1 MRKNAWVL
9 LIIGLSFWGC
19 ASFVSRYFRLGNE
32 AEINKDW
39 DKAIQYYEKAIV
51 EKPNEYSYKMAL
63 TRVRM
68 TASLLHLQAARNQA
82 VQGKKEEAL
91 KEYERALSYNP
102 TDQGLAEE
110 MRRLA
115 EGVPAAK
122 EPEVEKIEYPV
133 KLKVPKDKLE
143 LKFTEASLRSIFQTL
158 AKHAQ
163 VNIIFDELFKDVTM
177 TIDFAGRQ
185 FEEAVGYLCL
195 ASKNF
200 YRIID
205 EKSLII
211 IPDQPVKRIQYEQN
225 AIKVFYLS
233 SIGAQDIF
241 AALQQM
247 LRSQI
252 RAPNIFVD
260 KNLNTVTI
268 RDTPANINLAAQLIR
283 RWDKAKPEVMVDL
296 EIMEV
301 SRTRLREIGVDLDN
315 AVVGLRYAGPG
326 AVEGEA
332 NAGWYNLGQLKL
344 GKSTSYQLS
353 LPSALVSFLQADSDT
368 KVIAQPRLRGVAD
381 EEMRTLVGQKVP
393 IPQTTFTPIAAG
405 GVSQQPITSFAYQD
419 VGLEVKIKP
428 KIHLEKEIT
437 LEIEVKTTAI
447 AGSGYADIPIIATR
461 EIKNVLRLKDGETN
475 LLAGLLRDEERK
487 SLSGIAGLAN
497 IPVIGNLFGSTEN
510 KIDQSD
516 LIMTVTPYI
525 VRDLPRTA
533 QDDKPLWIEL
543 EGLSTSGQ
551 AGRSEEE
558 MGAEEMAQEEAE
570 TPPELE
576 EEAAAEEE
584 PEAGGESQVS
594 LDPSDFEVPRGREF
608 RISVNLR
615 SDKEIGNISVSLSFN
630 PQVTRLKDVLE
641 GGVIRMSGARIPFL
655 KSIAEGSC
663 TIGFSSPQLN
673 QGVRGGG
680 NMATLIFD
688 AVAPGESRIMVT
700 AVSANSPSG
709 QPIDFT
715 SQESRV
721 VVR

>member
-1 MRKNAWVL
+1 MRKHAWA
-9 LIIGLSFWGC
+9 LIIVAVSFWGC
-19 ASFVSRYFRLGNE
+19 ASFVSNYFRLGNQ

-39 DKAIQYYEKAIV
+39 DQAIRYYEMAIAD
-51 EKPNEYSYKMAL
+51 KPNEYSYKMSLA
-63 TRVRM
+63 RVRM
-68 TASLLHLQAARNQA
+68 TASLVHLRAARSLI

-91 KEYERALSYNP
+91 KEYEAALSYDPRN
-102 TDQGLAEE
+102 QALVEE
-110 MRRLA
+110 MRRSGQEA
-115 EGVPAAK
+115 PAK
-122 EPEVEKIEYPV
+122 EITAPEKLEYPV
-133 KLKVPKDKLE
+133 KLKVASDKLE
-143 LKFTEASLRSIFQTL
+143 LKFTDAGLRSIFQTL

-163 VNIIFDELFKDVTM
+163 VNIIFDELFKDLPL
-177 TIDFAGRQ
+177 TIDIAGRK
-185 FEEAVGYLCL
+185 FEEAIGYLCL

-205 EKSLII
+205 ERTLIVV
-211 IPDQPVKRIQYEQN
+211 PDQPVKRIQYEQN

-233 SIGAQDIF
+233 NISAQDIF

-268 RDTPANINLAAQLIR
+268 RDTPGNINLAAQLIR
-283 RWDKAKPEVMVDL
+283 RWDKTKGEVIVDL

-301 SRTRLREIGVDLDN
+301 SRQKLKEIGVDLDN
-315 AVVGLRYAGPG
+315 ALVGLRYAGPG
-326 AVEGEA
+326 APQAEGSQ
-332 NAGWYNLGQLKL
+332 GWYNLSDLNL
-344 GKSTSYQLS
+344 GAASSYEIS
-353 LPSALVSFLQADSDT
+353 LPTALVNFLQSDADT
-368 KVIAQPRLRGVAD
+368 KVLAQPRLRGVGD

-428 KIHLEKEIT
+428 KIHLEREIT
-437 LEIEVKTTAI
+437 LEIDIKTTAI
-447 AGSGYADIPIIATR
+447 VGSGYADIPIIATR
-461 EIKNVLRLKDGETN
+461 EIKNIIRLKDGETN

-487 SLSGIAGLAN
+487 SLHGIAGLAS
-497 IPVIGNLFGSTEN
+497 IPVLGNLFGSTEQEIN
-510 KIDQSD
+510 QSD

-525 VRDLPRTA
+525 IRALPRSA
-533 QDDKPLWIEL
+533 EDDKPLWIEL
-543 EGLSTSGQ
+543 EGISSSGR

-558 MGAEEMAQEEAE
+558 VLDEEMAGESEMR
-570 TPPELE
+570 PEFE

-584 PEAGGESQVS
+584 PAEEPGESQVS
-594 LDPSDFEVPRGREF
+594 LDPADFEVPRGREF
-608 RISVNLR
+608 RISVNVR
-615 SDKEIGNISVSLSFN
+615 SGEDIGNMSLSLGFN
-630 PQVTRLKDVLE
+630 PQVTRLKDVIE
-641 GGVIRMSGARIPFL
+641 GGLIRMSGVKIPFL
-655 KSIAEGSC
+655 KNIAEGSC

-680 NMATLIFD
+680 NMAILVFD
-688 AVAPGESRIMVT
+688 AIAQGESRIAVT
-700 AVSANSPSG
+700 SVSANSPSG
-709 QPIDFT
+709 QPINFT